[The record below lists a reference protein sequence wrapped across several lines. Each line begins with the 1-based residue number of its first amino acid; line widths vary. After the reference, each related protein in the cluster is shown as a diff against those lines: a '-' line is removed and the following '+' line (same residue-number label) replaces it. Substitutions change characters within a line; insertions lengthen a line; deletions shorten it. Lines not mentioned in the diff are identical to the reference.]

1 MPSLYTGYIDTFVH
15 AFYCGCTN
23 SSINSF

>member
-1 MPSLYTGYIDTFVH
+1 VSML
-15 AFYCGCTN
+15 N